1 MQPDV
6 IRLRAYLTFT
16 RENVTK
22 PIIWELIK
30 TFDVV
35 VNIRTAEVKDG
46 MGLMA
51 LEIDGKPET
60 VEKAVAWLE
69 SKGVR
74 VEPIEQSVVAG

>member
-1 MQPDV
+1 M
-6 IRLRAYLTFT
+6 RLRAYLTFT